1 LAHNRAQ
8 LISVIT
14 PVDNGAET
22 LPYAC
27 DGVLAQTLTSFKLII
42 VIRNTANRRQ
52 ADVEWEQR
60 FDGLATARGSLAA
73 HVDADNTW
81 DRRYLELLATAL
93 MERPHIQP
101 ALCRS
106 RNYHDVAHLDRVM
119 AGNRRTAVERGVDR

>member
-1 LAHNRAQ
+1 LAHSCAP

-27 DGVLAQTLTSFKLII
+27 DSVLAQTLTSFELII
-42 VIRNTANRRQ
+42 VIRNTTNRRR
-52 ADVEWEQR
+52 AEVECEPR
-60 FDGLATARGSLAA
+60 SDGLATARGSLVA
-73 HVDADNTW
+73 HVDADNTC
-81 DRRYLELLATAL
+81 DRHYLELLATAL

-101 ALCRS
+101 ALRRS
-106 RNYHDVAHLDRVM
+106 RNYHDSAHLDRAI